1 MSETNQFIDNLVN
14 FGEKK
19 ILDMSTTELKNVL
32 IQRIS
37 EIQDKTFL
45 EAIRTI
51 LDAKAESKIL
61 CLTSE
66 ITREIMA
73 SKQEIDKGLYIEN
86 NMLEKEVEEW
96 LHEK

>member
-61 CLTSE
+61 YLTSE

>member
-1 MSETNQFIDNLVN
+1 
-14 FGEKK
+14 
-19 ILDMSTTELKNVL
+19 MSTTELKNVL